1 MAMYN
6 RPKKNYNATPLY
18 SNDYFITHISS
29 FMKQLFEFFP
39 IILFFIAYK
48 AYDIYIATGVIIV
61 ATILQVLYAWIKH
74 RKPTSNAVTLATLK
88 SNAQAFAATLVNE
101 LSEKIGTDLPKAQA
115 ALDAWIA
122 KL

>member
-1 MAMYN
+1 MSTN
-6 RPKKNYNATPLY
+6 PVPPTPVTPATP
-18 SNDYFITHISS
+18 
-29 FMKQLFEFFP
+29 
-39 IILFFIAYK
+39 
-48 AYDIYIATGVIIV
+48 AT
-61 ATILQVLYAWIKH
+61 
-74 RKPTSNAVTLATLK
+74 PTSNAVTLATLK

>member
-1 MAMYN
+1 MSTNPVPPTPVTPAL
-6 RPKKNYNATPLY
+6 PAT
-18 SNDYFITHISS
+18 
-29 FMKQLFEFFP
+29 
-39 IILFFIAYK
+39 
-48 AYDIYIATGVIIV
+48 
-61 ATILQVLYAWIKH
+61 
-74 RKPTSNAVTLATLK
+74 PTSNAVTLATLK

>member
-1 MAMYN
+1 MSTN
-6 RPKKNYNATPLY
+6 PVPSTPVTPATPAPE
-18 SNDYFITHISS
+18 DT
-29 FMKQLFEFFP
+29 
-39 IILFFIAYK
+39 
-48 AYDIYIATGVIIV
+48 
-61 ATILQVLYAWIKH
+61 
-74 RKPTSNAVTLATLK
+74 PTSNAVTLATLK

>member
-1 MAMYN
+1 MSTN
-6 RPKKNYNATPLY
+6 PVPPTPVTPATP
-18 SNDYFITHISS
+18 
-29 FMKQLFEFFP
+29 
-39 IILFFIAYK
+39 
-48 AYDIYIATGVIIV
+48 ATP
-61 ATILQVLYAWIKH
+61 AT
-74 RKPTSNAVTLATLK
+74 PTSNAVTLATLK